1 VRPSIGAAVS
11 NQRLILFNPKSVKT
25 TNTARLLGRQ
35 LIEEGHITTT
45 DLVHALEQQSKM
57 DAQLGD
63 ILVANGAL
71 SSQTLLETLAMQSNA
86 QHVDLNNDP
95 CHASLSN
102 ILSAQICLK
111 HQVVAWLRMGNSVLV
126 ARSHPDKFDA
136 LRAEMKEAPFTFL
149 PVIADPRQIQSQI
162 TRLYGEQ
169 LAEQALVQVPDH
181 DSCRNWGQA
190 NLLKSR
196 KVALGAV
203 AVLFTIAIFPD
214 VALSIAMLWAALT
227 LLLTI
232 IIKGSG
238 FLVHITGKSRP
249 PAHTLKDVNARLPCV
264 SVMIPLFHEPEI
276 ADALIT
282 RLENLTYPKPLL
294 DIVLVL
300 EAADEIT
307 RTALQRIQLPSW
319 IKVVVVPD
327 AKGLTTKPRAMNYA
341 LDFCRGTIIGVWDAE
356 DAPEPDQIEKVAAR
370 FNEAAPNV
378 VCLQGMLDYYNARQN
393 WISRCFTIEYAT
405 WWRVVLPGMA
415 RLGFVIPLGGTTL
428 FFRRKALE
436 KLGRW
441 DAHNVTEDADLGVRL
456 ARYGYVTELIPTV
469 TYEEANCRPWR
480 WVRQRSRWLKGFMIT
495 YCVHMRDPKSLMRD
509 LGFKRFMGLQMI
521 FLATFSQFA
530 FAPVLWSFWVTIFGY
545 THPIQNVLGET
556 AILALIVLFFIAEIL
571 TITMG
576 MTAVCAPNRRHLMK
590 WVLTMPLYFTLGT
603 LASYKAL
610 YEMIV
615 TPFYWDKTEHGVSKK
630 SKSSSLQK

>member
-1 VRPSIGAAVS
+1 VS

-232 IIKGSG
+232 IIKGSW
-238 FLVHITGKSRP
+238 FLVNITGKSRP

>member
-1 VRPSIGAAVS
+1 MS

-35 LIEEGHITTT
+35 LIEDGHITTT

-71 SSQTLLETLAMQSNA
+71 SSQTLLATLATQSNA

-126 ARSHPDKFDA
+126 ATSHPDQFDA

-162 TRLYGEQ
+162 TRLYGDQ

-181 DSCRNWGQA
+181 ESCRNWGQA
-190 NLLKSR
+190 NLLKSK
-196 KVALGAV
+196 KVVLGGV
-203 AVLFTIAIFPD
+203 AVLSTIAIFPD

-232 IIKGSG
+232 IIKGAG
-238 FLVHITGKSRP
+238 FLVHITGQSRP

-276 ADALIT
+276 ADALIK

-300 EAADEIT
+300 EAADEVT
-307 RTALQRIQLPSW
+307 RTAIERTQLPSW

-415 RLGFVIPLGGTTL
+415 RLGFVMPLGGTTL
-428 FFRRKALE
+428 FFRRNALE

-456 ARYGYVTELIPTV
+456 ARHGYVTELIPTV

-495 YCVHMRDPKSLMRD
+495 YIVHMRDPAQLLRD

-521 FLATFSQFA
+521 FLATFSQFL
-530 FAPVLWSFWVTIFGY
+530 FAPVLWSFWITIFGY
-545 THPIQNVLGET
+545 HHPIQNVLGDST
-556 AILALIVLFFIAEIL
+556 IQVLILLFFFSEIL
-571 TITMG
+571 NMTMG
-576 MTAVCAPNRRHLMK
+576 MTAVTSPNRRHLLK
-590 WVLTMPLYFTLGT
+590 WVVTMPLYFTLGP

-610 YEMIV
+610 YKMIV
-615 TPFYWDKTEHGVSKK
+615 TPFYWDKTEHGVSKEP
-630 SKSSSLQK
+630 

>member
-1 VRPSIGAAVS
+1 
-11 NQRLILFNPKSVKT
+11 
-25 TNTARLLGRQ
+25 
-35 LIEEGHITTT
+35 
-45 DLVHALEQQSKM
+45 VHALEQQSKM

-203 AVLFTIAIFPD
+203 AVLSTIAIFPD

>member
-1 VRPSIGAAVS
+1 MS

-25 TNTARLLGRQ
+25 TNAARLLGRQ

-45 DLVHALEQQSKM
+45 ELVHALEQQSKM

-203 AVLFTIAIFPD
+203 AVLSTIAIFPD

>member
-1 VRPSIGAAVS
+1 MS

-126 ARSHPDKFDA
+126 ARSHPDKFDV

-356 DAPEPDQIEKVAAR
+356 DTPEPDQIEKVAAR

>member
-1 VRPSIGAAVS
+1 MS

-126 ARSHPDKFDA
+126 ARSHPDKFDV

-169 LAEQALVQVPDH
+169 LAEQALVHVPDH

-264 SVMIPLFHEPEI
+264 SVMIPLFHKPEI

>member
-1 VRPSIGAAVS
+1 MS

-126 ARSHPDKFDA
+126 ARSHPDKFDV

-495 YCVHMRDPKSLMRD
+495 YCVHMRDPKSLMRN

>member
-1 VRPSIGAAVS
+1 MS

-35 LIEEGHITTT
+35 LIEDGHITTT

-57 DAQLGD
+57 DAQLGG
-63 ILVANGAL
+63 ILVANGVL
-71 SSQTLLETLAMQSNA
+71 TSQTLLATLAMQSNA

-126 ARSHPDKFDA
+126 ATSHPDKFDA

-203 AVLFTIAIFPD
+203 AVLSTIAIFPD
-214 VALSIAMLWAALT
+214 VVLSIAMLWAALT

-264 SVMIPLFHEPEI
+264 SIMIPLFHEPEI

-341 LDFCRGTIIGVWDAE
+341 LDFCRGTIIGIWDAE

-370 FNEAAPNV
+370 FDEAAPNV

-428 FFRRKALE
+428 FFRRNALE

-456 ARYGYVTELIPTV
+456 ARHGYVTELIPTV
-469 TYEEANCRPWR
+469 TYEEANCGPWR

>member
-25 TNTARLLGRQ
+25 TNAARLLGRQ

-45 DLVHALEQQSKM
+45 ELVHALEQQSKM

-590 WVLTMPLYFTLGT
+590 WV
-603 LASYKAL
+603 
-610 YEMIV
+610 
-615 TPFYWDKTEHGVSKK
+615 
-630 SKSSSLQK
+630 

>member
-1 VRPSIGAAVS
+1 MS

-126 ARSHPDKFDA
+126 ARSHPDKFDV

-169 LAEQALVQVPDH
+169 LAEQALVHVPDH

-495 YCVHMRDPKSLMRD
+495 YCVHMRDPKSLMRN

>member
-1 VRPSIGAAVS
+1 VS

-25 TNTARLLGRQ
+25 TNTARLLGCQ

-149 PVIADPRQIQSQI
+149 PVIADPRQILSQI

-169 LAEQALVQVPDH
+169 LVEQALVQVPDH

-264 SVMIPLFHEPEI
+264 SVMVPLFHEPEI

-393 WISRCFTIEYAT
+393 WISRCFTVEYAT

>member
-1 VRPSIGAAVS
+1 MS

>member
-1 VRPSIGAAVS
+1 VS

-126 ARSHPDKFDA
+126 ARSHPDKFDV

-393 WISRCFTIEYAT
+393 WISRFFTIEYAT

>member
-1 VRPSIGAAVS
+1 MS

-45 DLVHALEQQSKM
+45 ELVHALEQQSKM

-126 ARSHPDKFDA
+126 ARSHPDKFDV

>member
-1 VRPSIGAAVS
+1 VS

-126 ARSHPDKFDA
+126 ARSHPDKFDV

>member
-1 VRPSIGAAVS
+1 VS

-393 WISRCFTIEYAT
+393 WISRFFTIEYAT

-590 WVLTMPLYFTLGT
+590 WV
-603 LASYKAL
+603 
-610 YEMIV
+610 
-615 TPFYWDKTEHGVSKK
+615 
-630 SKSSSLQK
+630 

>member
-1 VRPSIGAAVS
+1 MS

-25 TNTARLLGRQ
+25 TNAARLLGRQ

-45 DLVHALEQQSKM
+45 ELVHALEQQSKM

-590 WVLTMPLYFTLGT
+590 WV
-603 LASYKAL
+603 
-610 YEMIV
+610 
-615 TPFYWDKTEHGVSKK
+615 
-630 SKSSSLQK
+630 

>member
-1 VRPSIGAAVS
+1 MS

-86 QHVDLNNDP
+86 KHVDLNNDP

-126 ARSHPDKFDA
+126 ARSHPDKFDV

-169 LAEQALVQVPDH
+169 LAEQALVHVPDH

-356 DAPEPDQIEKVAAR
+356 DTPEPDQIEKVAAR

-415 RLGFVIPLGGTTL
+415 RLGFVIPLGEQHCSSAEKPLKNWGDGMPTT
-428 FFRRKALE
+428 
-436 KLGRW
+436 
-441 DAHNVTEDADLGVRL
+441 
-456 ARYGYVTELIPTV
+456 
-469 TYEEANCRPWR
+469 
-480 WVRQRSRWLKGFMIT
+480 
-495 YCVHMRDPKSLMRD
+495 
-509 LGFKRFMGLQMI
+509 
-521 FLATFSQFA
+521 
-530 FAPVLWSFWVTIFGY
+530 
-545 THPIQNVLGET
+545 
-556 AILALIVLFFIAEIL
+556 
-571 TITMG
+571 
-576 MTAVCAPNRRHLMK
+576 
-590 WVLTMPLYFTLGT
+590 
-603 LASYKAL
+603 
-610 YEMIV
+610 
-615 TPFYWDKTEHGVSKK
+615 
-630 SKSSSLQK
+630 

>member
-1 VRPSIGAAVS
+1 MS

-25 TNTARLLGRQ
+25 TNAARLLGRQ

-126 ARSHPDKFDA
+126 ARSHPDKFDV

-169 LAEQALVQVPDH
+169 LAEQALVHVPDH

-495 YCVHMRDPKSLMRD
+495 YCVHMRDPKSLMRN

>member
-1 VRPSIGAAVS
+1 
-11 NQRLILFNPKSVKT
+11 
-25 TNTARLLGRQ
+25 
-35 LIEEGHITTT
+35 
-45 DLVHALEQQSKM
+45 M

>member
-1 VRPSIGAAVS
+1 VS

-71 SSQTLLETLAMQSNA
+71 SSQTLFETLAMQSNA

-393 WISRCFTIEYAT
+393 WISRFFTIEYAT

>member
-1 VRPSIGAAVS
+1 
-11 NQRLILFNPKSVKT
+11 
-25 TNTARLLGRQ
+25 
-35 LIEEGHITTT
+35 
-45 DLVHALEQQSKM
+45 
-57 DAQLGD
+57 
-63 ILVANGAL
+63 
-71 SSQTLLETLAMQSNA
+71 
-86 QHVDLNNDP
+86 
-95 CHASLSN
+95 
-102 ILSAQICLK
+102 
-111 HQVVAWLRMGNSVLV
+111 LRMGNSVLV
-126 ARSHPDKFDA
+126 ARSHPDKFDV

-203 AVLFTIAIFPD
+203 AVLSTIAIFPD

>member
-1 VRPSIGAAVS
+1 VS

-126 ARSHPDKFDA
+126 ARSHPDKFDV

-356 DAPEPDQIEKVAAR
+356 DTPEPDQIEKVAAR

-495 YCVHMRDPKSLMRD
+495 YCVHMRDPKSLMRN

>member
-1 VRPSIGAAVS
+1 MS

-25 TNTARLLGRQ
+25 TNAARLLGRQ

-45 DLVHALEQQSKM
+45 ELVHALEQQSKM

>member
-1 VRPSIGAAVS
+1 VS

-126 ARSHPDKFDA
+126 ARSHPDKFDV

-169 LAEQALVQVPDH
+169 LAEQALVHVPDH

-356 DAPEPDQIEKVAAR
+356 DTPEPDQIEKVAAR